1 MRVDIK
7 NIASFLLDKYLF
19 ILFVV
24 GLITLISGL
33 GLNNFKLDASSD
45 ALVLEN
51 DESLKVYR
59 ETEDEFGDSSF
70 LIITYEPKKELFSD
84 YSISRIANLE
94 QDLKKIDGVDSVLSL
109 LDAPIF
115 FQPKVGLSE
124 VSDNL
129 KNLSDDEVNL
139 SLAKDEII
147 KNPIYKELIISE
159 DGNITAMQVVL
170 KGNKEYNQ
178 LINDRYD
185 ALEKLDSNEP
195 LTTKRKNELQ
205 NKLETINSRI
215 SELNNQES
223 DFNKLLISEIRQ
235 TLNKYK
241 DEATIYLGGP
251 SMIATDMMDYIE
263 SDLVI
268 FGTAVAV
275 IFALML
281 YLFFGSLWYVLLP
294 LMNAFLATFITAGFL
309 GFMDWKISVVSSN
322 FIALLLILT
331 ISLTVHLL
339 VKINE
344 IIKSGDTKNIS
355 GVNFRET
362 DLKTAIEEGYVQMLA
377 PCFFAALTTAVAF
390 LSLTFGELKP
400 VIEFGKMMAFGISIA
415 FILTFTFL
423 PCTIYLISR
432 FNTKDFLSLH
442 KITTSLLNFS
452 NNNKTLIT
460 TSFVLVFLIFSFGI
474 SKLEVENRF
483 IDYFDKDTEI
493 YKGMYEID
501 SKLGGTATLDIIIS
515 EPAES
520 DIPEKSKVENIK
532 TNLTVIA
539 NDFSF
544 DDLFEDDLFE
554 DISSDASGYWW
565 NTYSLKTLEEIH
577 DYLDSIPEIGKVL
590 SVASGIKLAREI
602 NDGEDLND
610 LELALLRSVLPEDI
624 RETLLYSYINKDDSV
639 VRISTRVNESAA
651 NLNRNELLEKINY
664 DLQNQFNLKPD
675 QYEITGLAVLYNNML
690 QSLFKSQIGSL
701 LIVFAVISIMLLLI
715 FKSFKVMI
723 IGLIPNIF
731 VASSVMGLLGLLRI
745 PLDIMTITVAAIS
758 VGMAVDN
765 TIHYIYR
772 YKKELKKTNSVE
784 QALANAHTTTGR
796 AIFYTATTI
805 AAGFCILSLSNFFPT
820 VLFGLFTS
828 LAMVLAF
835 ITSLTVLPNLLVKY
849 KVFQ

>member
-1 MRVDIK
+1 MRIDLK
-7 NIASFLLDKYLF
+7 NIGNFLLDRYLL
-19 ILFVV
+19 ILLLVFTLTIITSI
-24 GLITLISGL
+24 GLS
-33 GLNNFKLDASSD
+33 NFKLDASSD
-45 ALVLEN
+45 ALVLES
-51 DESLKVYR
+51 DESLKTYR
-59 ETEDEFGDSSF
+59 EAEDEFGDSSF
-70 LIITYEPKKELFSD
+70 LIVTYEPKNELFSE
-84 YSISRIANLE
+84 YSLKKISQLE
-94 QDLKKIDGVDSVLSL
+94 SDLKNIDGVDSVLSI

-115 FQPKVGLSE
+115 FQPRVGLSE

-129 KNLSDDEVNL
+129 KNLTDPEVDLN
-139 SLAKDEII
+139 LAKEEII
-147 KNPIYKELIISE
+147 NNPIYKELIISN
-159 DGNITAMQVVL
+159 DGKTTAMQVVL

-178 LINDRYD
+178 LINSRYEI
-185 ALEKLDSNEP
+185 LEKLDSREP
-195 LTTKRKNELQ
+195 LTSKTTNQLQ
-205 NKLETINSRI
+205 NDLENINIRI
-215 SELNNQES
+215 SEINNQES
-223 DFNKLLISEIRQ
+223 EFNKLLIAEIRQ
-235 TLNKYK
+235 TLDIYR

-251 SMIATDMMDYIE
+251 SMIATDMMEYIE

-268 FGTAVAV
+268 FGTAVAL

-294 LMNAFLATFITAGFL
+294 LLNAFLATFITAGFL

-344 IIKSGDTKNIS
+344 IKKDKNLR
-355 GVNFRET
+355 N
-362 DLKTAIEEGYVQMLA
+362 AIVEGYGQMFA

-423 PCTIYLISR
+423 PCAIYLVSKIK
-432 FNTKDFLSLH
+432 TKDYLSLH
-442 KITTSLLNFS
+442 KITSWILDFS
-452 NNNKTLIT
+452 NNNKIIIGS
-460 TSFVLVFLIFSFGI
+460 SFIIVFIIFSYGV

-483 IDYFDKDTEI
+483 IDYFDKETEI
-493 YKGMYEID
+493 YQGMYEID

-515 EPAES
+515 EPTES
-520 DIPEKSKVENIK
+520 DIPEKSKMQNIA
-532 TNLTVIA
+532 TNVAVIA

-554 DISSDASGYWW
+554 DMTSDASGYWW
-565 NTYSLKTLEEIH
+565 NTYSLKTLEDIH

-639 VRISTRVNESAA
+639 VRISTRVNESSA

-664 DLQNQFNLKPD
+664 DLQNEFNLKPD

-690 QSLFKSQIGSL
+690 QSLFQSQIGSL

-715 FKSFKVMI
+715 FKSFKVMV

-731 VASSVMGLLGLLRI
+731 VASSVMGLLGLLKI

-772 YKKELKKTNSVE
+772 YKKELKKTDSVE
-784 QALANAHTTTGR
+784 KALGNAHTTTGR

>member
-7 NIASFLLDKYLF
+7 NIASVLLDKYLF
-19 ILFVV
+19 ILFFV

-147 KNPIYKELIISE
+147 NNPIYKELIISE

-185 ALEKLDSNEP
+185 VLEKLDSNEP

-223 DFNKLLISEIRQ
+223 DFNKLLISEIRK

-251 SMIATDMMDYIE
+251 SMIASDMMDYIE

-294 LMNAFLATFITAGFL
+294 LMNAFLSTFITAGFL

-344 IIKSGDTKNIS
+344 IIKSEDTKNIS

-362 DLKTAIEEGYVQMLA
+362 DLKTAIERGYDQMLA

-423 PCTIYLISR
+423 PCAIYLISR

-442 KITTSLLNFS
+442 KITSSLLNFS

-460 TSFVLVFLIFSFGI
+460 TSFVIVFLIFSFGI

-515 EPAES
+515 EPAKN
-520 DIPEKSKVENIK
+520 DIPEKSKVENIR
-532 TNLTVIA
+532 TNLAVIA

-610 LELALLRSVLPEDI
+610 LELAILRSVLPEDI

-690 QSLFKSQIGSL
+690 QSLFQSQIGSL
-701 LIVFAVISIMLLLI
+701 LIVFAAISMMLLLI

-723 IGLIPNIF
+723 VGLIPNIF
-731 VASSVMGLLGLLRI
+731 VASSVMGLLGLLKI

>member
-1 MRVDIK
+1 MRIDLK
-7 NIASFLLDKYLF
+7 NIGNFLLDRYLL
-19 ILFVV
+19 ILLLVFTLTIITSI
-24 GLITLISGL
+24 GLS
-33 GLNNFKLDASSD
+33 NFKLDASSD
-45 ALVLEN
+45 ALVLES
-51 DESLKVYR
+51 DESLKTYR
-59 ETEDEFGDSSF
+59 EAEDEFGDSSF
-70 LIITYEPKKELFSD
+70 LIVTYEPKNELFSE
-84 YSISRIANLE
+84 YSLKKISQLE
-94 QDLKKIDGVDSVLSL
+94 SDLKNIDGVDSVLSI

-115 FQPKVGLSE
+115 FQPRVGLSE

-129 KNLSDDEVNL
+129 KNLTDPEVDLN
-139 SLAKDEII
+139 LAKEEII
-147 KNPIYKELIISE
+147 NNPIYKELIISN
-159 DGNITAMQVVL
+159 DGKITAMQVVL

-178 LINDRYD
+178 LINSRYEI
-185 ALEKLDSNEP
+185 LEKLDSREP
-195 LTTKRKNELQ
+195 LTSKTTNQLQ
-205 NKLETINSRI
+205 NDLENINTRI
-215 SELNNQES
+215 SEINNQES
-223 DFNKLLISEIRQ
+223 EFNKLLIAEIRQ
-235 TLNKYK
+235 TLDIYR

-251 SMIATDMMDYIE
+251 SMIATDMMEYIE

-268 FGTAVAV
+268 FGTAVAF

-294 LMNAFLATFITAGFL
+294 LLNAFLATFITAGFL

-344 IIKSGDTKNIS
+344 IKKEKNLR
-355 GVNFRET
+355 N
-362 DLKTAIEEGYVQMLA
+362 AIVEGYGQMFA

-423 PCTIYLISR
+423 PCAIYLVSKIK
-432 FNTKDFLSLH
+432 TKDYLSLH
-442 KITTSLLNFS
+442 KITSWILDFS
-452 NNNKTLIT
+452 NNNKIIIGS
-460 TSFVLVFLIFSFGI
+460 SFIIIFIIFSYGV

-483 IDYFDKDTEI
+483 IDYFDNETEI
-493 YKGMYEID
+493 YQGMYEID

-515 EPAES
+515 EPIES
-520 DIPEKSKVENIK
+520 DIPEKSKMQNIA
-532 TNLTVIA
+532 TNVAVIA

-554 DISSDASGYWW
+554 DMTSDASGYWW
-565 NTYSLKTLEEIH
+565 NTYSLKTLEDIH

-639 VRISTRVNESAA
+639 VRISTRVNESSA

-664 DLQNQFNLKPD
+664 DLQNEFNLKPD

-690 QSLFKSQIGSL
+690 QSLFQSQIGSL

-715 FKSFKVMI
+715 FKSFKVMV

-731 VASSVMGLLGLLRI
+731 VASSVMGLLGLLKI

-772 YKKELKKTNSVE
+772 YKKELKKTDSVE
-784 QALANAHTTTGR
+784 KALGNAHTTTGR

>member
-147 KNPIYKELIISE
+147 KNPIYKELIISK

>member
-7 NIASFLLDKYLF
+7 NIASFLIDKYIIV
-19 ILFVV
+19 ILGILMLSFFSAV
-24 GLITLISGL
+24 

-45 ALVLEN
+45 ALVLES
-51 DESLKVYR
+51 DESLKTYR
-59 ETEDEFGDSSF
+59 EAEDEFGDSSF
-70 LIITYEPKKELFSD
+70 LIVTYEPQGELFSD
-84 YSISRIANLE
+84 YSLNRIANLE
-94 QDLKKIDGVDSVLSL
+94 NDLKKINGVDSVLSI

-115 FQPKVGLSE
+115 FQPRVGLTD
-124 VSDNL
+124 VADNL
-129 KNLSDDEVNL
+129 KDLTDENIDL
-139 SLAKDEII
+139 ELAREEII
-147 KNPIYKELIISE
+147 NNPIYKELIISK
-159 DGNITAMQVVL
+159 DGKVTAMQVVL
-170 KGNKEYNQ
+170 RGNDEYDELISERYEILDTLSSKEV
-178 LINDRYD
+178 LS
-185 ALEKLDSNEP
+185 L
-195 LTTKRKNELQ
+195 KNKTELQ
-205 NKLETINSRI
+205 NRLNQINERI

-223 DFNKLLISEIRQ
+223 EFSKLLISEIRG

-251 SMIATDMMDYIE
+251 SMIATDMMEYIE
-263 SDLVI
+263 SDLII
-268 FGTAVAV
+268 FGSAVAL

-281 YLFFGSLWYVLLP
+281 YLFFGSIWLVILP
-294 LMNAFLATFITAGFL
+294 LLNAFLATFITAGFL
-309 GFMDWKISVVSSN
+309 GYMDWKISVVSSN

-331 ISLTVHLL
+331 ISLTVHLV

-344 IIKSGDTKNIS
+344 IKKETNFKN
-355 GVNFRET
+355 
-362 DLKTAIEEGYVQMLA
+362 AIIQGYDQMFA

-423 PCTIYLISR
+423 PCIFYLI
-432 FNTKDFLSLH
+432 NNKPHKDFLSLY
-442 KITTSLLNFS
+442 KINQSLLNFS
-452 NNNKTLIT
+452 TKYKLFVV
-460 TSFVLVFLIFSFGI
+460 TSFLISFIVLCFGI
-474 SKLEVENRF
+474 TKLEVENRF
-483 IDYFDKDTEI
+483 IDYFDKNTEI

-515 EPAES
+515 K
-520 DIPEKSKVENIK
+520 PED
-532 TNLTVIA
+532 
-539 NDFSF
+539 DFETISI
-544 DDLFEDDLFE
+544 DDEFFEDDLFDDE
-554 DISSDASGYWW
+554 TSSAAGYWW
-565 NTYSLKTLEEIH
+565 NIYSLNELEKIH

-590 SVASGIKLAREI
+590 SVASGVKLAREI
-602 NDGEDLND
+602 NNGEDLND

-639 VRISTRVNESAA
+639 VRISTRVNESASS
-651 NLNRNELLEKINY
+651 LKRDDLLTKIDN
-664 DLQNQFNLKPD
+664 DLQNKFNLDSD

-690 QSLFKSQIGSL
+690 QSLFASQIGSL
-701 LIVFAVISIMLLLI
+701 IIVFVVISVMLFLI
-715 FKSFKVMI
+715 FKSIKVMI

-731 VASSVMGLLGLLRI
+731 VASSVMGLLGLLKI

-772 YKKELKKTNSVE
+772 FKKELKISGSVE
-784 QALANAHTTTGR
+784 IALKNAHLTTGR

-820 VLFGLFTS
+820 ILFGLFTA
-828 LAMVLAF
+828 LAMILAF
-835 ITSLTVLPNLLVKY
+835 LCSLTLLPNLLVKY

>member
-1 MRVDIK
+1 MRIDLKDIG
-7 NIASFLLDKYLF
+7 NFLLDRYLL
-19 ILFVV
+19 ILLLVFTLTIITSI
-24 GLITLISGL
+24 GLS
-33 GLNNFKLDASSD
+33 NFKLDASSD
-45 ALVLEN
+45 ALVLES
-51 DESLKVYR
+51 DESLKTYR
-59 ETEDEFGDSSF
+59 EAEDEFGDSSF
-70 LIITYEPKKELFSD
+70 LIVTYEPKNELFSE
-84 YSISRIANLE
+84 YSLKKISQLE
-94 QDLKKIDGVDSVLSL
+94 SDLKNIDGVDSVLSI

-115 FQPKVGLSE
+115 FQPRVGLSE

-129 KNLSDDEVNL
+129 KNLTDAGVDL
-139 SLAKDEII
+139 SLAKEEII
-147 KNPIYKELIISE
+147 NNPIYKELIISG
-159 DGNITAMQVVL
+159 DGKVTAMQVVL

-178 LINDRYD
+178 LINLRYEI
-185 ALEKLDSNEP
+185 LEKLDSREP
-195 LTTKRKNELQ
+195 LTSKTTNQLQ
-205 NKLETINSRI
+205 NDLENINTRI
-215 SELNNQES
+215 SEINNQES
-223 DFNKLLISEIRQ
+223 EFNKLLIAEIRQ
-235 TLNKYK
+235 TLDIYR

-294 LMNAFLATFITAGFL
+294 LLNAFLATFITAGFL

-344 IIKSGDTKNIS
+344 IKQEKNLR
-355 GVNFRET
+355 N
-362 DLKTAIEEGYVQMLA
+362 AIVEGYGQMFA

-423 PCTIYLISR
+423 PCAIYLVSKIK
-432 FNTKDFLSLH
+432 TKDYLSLH
-442 KITTSLLNFS
+442 KITSWLLDFS
-452 NNNKTLIT
+452 NNNKIT
-460 TSFVLVFLIFSFGI
+460 IGSSFIVIFAIFSYGV

-483 IDYFDKDTEI
+483 IDYFDKETEI
-493 YKGMYEID
+493 YQGMYEID

-515 EPAES
+515 EPIES
-520 DIPEKSKVENIK
+520 EIPEKSKMQNIA
-532 TNLTVIA
+532 TNVAVIA

-554 DISSDASGYWW
+554 DMTSDASGYWW
-565 NTYSLKTLEEIH
+565 NTYSLKTLEDIH

-639 VRISTRVNESAA
+639 VRISTRVNESSA
-651 NLNRNELLEKINY
+651 NLNRNELLEKINF
-664 DLQNQFNLKPD
+664 DLQNEFNLKPD

-690 QSLFKSQIGSL
+690 QSLFQSQIGSL
-701 LIVFAVISIMLLLI
+701 LIVFAVISIMLLII
-715 FKSFKVMI
+715 FKSFKVMV

-731 VASSVMGLLGLLRI
+731 VASSVMGLLGLLKI

-772 YKKELKKTNSVE
+772 YKKELKKTNSVKH
-784 QALANAHTTTGR
+784 ALENAHTTTGR

>member
-19 ILFVV
+19 ILFFV

-423 PCTIYLISR
+423 PCAIYLISR

-442 KITTSLLNFS
+442 KITSSLLNFS

-460 TSFVLVFLIFSFGI
+460 TSFVIVFLIFSFGI

-610 LELALLRSVLPEDI
+610 LELAILRSVLPEDI

-731 VASSVMGLLGLLRI
+731 VASSVMGLLGLLKI

>member
-7 NIASFLLDKYLF
+7 NIASFLIDKYIIV
-19 ILFVV
+19 ILGILMLSFFSAV
-24 GLITLISGL
+24 

-45 ALVLEN
+45 ALVLES
-51 DESLKVYR
+51 DESLKTYR
-59 ETEDEFGDSSF
+59 EAEDEFGDSSF
-70 LIITYEPKKELFSD
+70 LIVTYEPQGELFSD
-84 YSISRIANLE
+84 YSLNRIANLE
-94 QDLKKIDGVDSVLSL
+94 NDLKKINGVDSVLSI

-115 FQPKVGLSE
+115 FQPRVGLTD
-124 VSDNL
+124 VADNL
-129 KNLSDDEVNL
+129 KDLTDENIDL
-139 SLAKDEII
+139 ELAREEII
-147 KNPIYKELIISE
+147 NNPIYKELIISK
-159 DGNITAMQVVL
+159 DGKVTAMQVVL
-170 KGNKEYNQ
+170 RGNDEYDELISERYEILDTLSSKEV
-178 LINDRYD
+178 LS
-185 ALEKLDSNEP
+185 L
-195 LTTKRKNELQ
+195 KNKTELQ
-205 NKLETINSRI
+205 NRLNQINERI

-223 DFNKLLISEIRQ
+223 EFSKLLISEIRG

-251 SMIATDMMDYIE
+251 SMIATDMMEYIE
-263 SDLVI
+263 SDLII
-268 FGTAVAV
+268 FGSAVAL

-281 YLFFGSLWYVLLP
+281 YLFFGSIWLVILP
-294 LMNAFLATFITAGFL
+294 LLNAFLATFITAGFL
-309 GFMDWKISVVSSN
+309 GYMDWKISVVSSN

-331 ISLTVHLL
+331 ISLTVHLV

-344 IIKSGDTKNIS
+344 IKKETNFKN
-355 GVNFRET
+355 
-362 DLKTAIEEGYVQMLA
+362 AIIQGYDQMFA

-423 PCTIYLISR
+423 PCIFYLI
-432 FNTKDFLSLH
+432 NNKPHKDFLSLY
-442 KITTSLLNFS
+442 KINQFLLNFS
-452 NNNKTLIT
+452 TKYKLFVV
-460 TSFVLVFLIFSFGI
+460 TSFLISFIVLCFGI
-474 SKLEVENRF
+474 TKLEVENRF
-483 IDYFDKDTEI
+483 IDYFDKNTEI

-515 EPAES
+515 K
-520 DIPEKSKVENIK
+520 PED
-532 TNLTVIA
+532 
-539 NDFSF
+539 DFETISI
-544 DDLFEDDLFE
+544 DDEFFEDDLFDDE
-554 DISSDASGYWW
+554 TSSAAGYWW
-565 NTYSLKTLEEIH
+565 NIYSLNELEKIH

-590 SVASGIKLAREI
+590 SVASGVKLAREI
-602 NDGEDLND
+602 NNGEDLND

-639 VRISTRVNESAA
+639 VRISTRVNESASS
-651 NLNRNELLEKINY
+651 LKRDDLLTKIDN
-664 DLQNQFNLKPD
+664 DLQNKFNLDSD

-690 QSLFKSQIGSL
+690 QSLFASQIGSL
-701 LIVFAVISIMLLLI
+701 IIVFVVISVMLFLI
-715 FKSFKVMI
+715 FKSIKVMI

-731 VASSVMGLLGLLRI
+731 VASSVMGLLGLLKI

-772 YKKELKKTNSVE
+772 FKKELKISGSVE
-784 QALANAHTTTGR
+784 IALKNAHLTTGR

-820 VLFGLFTS
+820 ILFGLFTA
-828 LAMVLAF
+828 LAMILAF
-835 ITSLTVLPNLLVKY
+835 LCSLTLLPNLLVKY

>member
-1 MRVDIK
+1 MRIDLK
-7 NIASFLLDKYLF
+7 NIGNFLLDRYLL
-19 ILFVV
+19 ILLLVFTLTIITSI
-24 GLITLISGL
+24 GLS
-33 GLNNFKLDASSD
+33 NFKLDASSD
-45 ALVLEN
+45 ALVLES
-51 DESLKVYR
+51 DESLKTYR
-59 ETEDEFGDSSF
+59 EAEDEFGDSSF
-70 LIITYEPKKELFSD
+70 LIVTYEPKNELFSE
-84 YSISRIANLE
+84 YSLKKISQLE
-94 QDLKKIDGVDSVLSL
+94 SDLKNIDGVDSVLSI

-115 FQPKVGLSE
+115 FQPRVGLSE

-129 KNLSDDEVNL
+129 KNLTDPEVDLN
-139 SLAKDEII
+139 LAKEEII
-147 KNPIYKELIISE
+147 NNPIYKELIISN
-159 DGNITAMQVVL
+159 DGKTTAMQVVL

-178 LINDRYD
+178 LINSRYEI
-185 ALEKLDSNEP
+185 LEKLDSREP
-195 LTTKRKNELQ
+195 LTSKTTNQLQ
-205 NKLETINSRI
+205 NDLANINTRI
-215 SELNNQES
+215 SEINNQES
-223 DFNKLLISEIRQ
+223 EFNKLLIAEIRQ
-235 TLNKYK
+235 TLDIYR

-251 SMIATDMMDYIE
+251 SMIATDMMEYIE

-268 FGTAVAV
+268 FGTAVAF

-294 LMNAFLATFITAGFL
+294 LLNAFLATFITAGFL

-344 IIKSGDTKNIS
+344 IKKEKNLR
-355 GVNFRET
+355 N
-362 DLKTAIEEGYVQMLA
+362 AIIEGYGQMFA

-423 PCTIYLISR
+423 PCAIYLVSKIK
-432 FNTKDFLSLH
+432 TKDYLSLH
-442 KITTSLLNFS
+442 KITSWILDFS
-452 NNNKTLIT
+452 NNNKIIIGS
-460 TSFVLVFLIFSFGI
+460 SFIIVFIIFSYGV

-483 IDYFDKDTEI
+483 IDYFDKETEI
-493 YKGMYEID
+493 YQGMYEID

-515 EPAES
+515 EPTES
-520 DIPEKSKVENIK
+520 DIPEKSKMQNIA
-532 TNLTVIA
+532 TNVAVIA

-554 DISSDASGYWW
+554 DMTSDASGYWW
-565 NTYSLKTLEEIH
+565 NTYSLKTLEDIH

-639 VRISTRVNESAA
+639 VRISTRVNESSA

-664 DLQNQFNLKPD
+664 DLQNEFNLKPD

-690 QSLFKSQIGSL
+690 QSLFQSQIGSL

-715 FKSFKVMI
+715 FKSFKVMV

-731 VASSVMGLLGLLRI
+731 VASSVMGLLGLLKI

-772 YKKELKKTNSVE
+772 YKKELKKTDSVE
-784 QALANAHTTTGR
+784 QALENAHTTTGR